1 MATNKR
7 EREFQSMIFKKSS
20 EKKRKLN
27 SFKIFVEICNVPQFQ
42 ELVNIAA
49 GVNCHAGEI
58 QVSENFIFFK
68 IMGPSN
74 ISCFQAQFSC
84 KTTGL
89 ENFKS
94 LIIENTDDENES
106 GKIVTENDEEK
117 KTGDENDE
125 KYVGGENNEN
135 NHGPDNGQR
144 AMEILKDEI
153 VKYGPFFIDMQIFQL
168 SICGKHFF
176 RNSNRN
182 STVQTTRQEQGG
194 ILEMRISPNN
204 KITLSHRNC
213 SVDDQSNNNSTVS
226 NYSAK
231 HVVRLLDDVSISL
244 SLKSLEYNYNFK
256 FLIFD
261 LKAVIC
267 QMMQFKYENLSFY
280 VYHNSNSNIFAL
292 RVSAKNIRHSSKH
305 TFICLPFE
313 SNLSNNVPEMFCSTV
328 SQSDSNSLEGD
339 IKHGLMEIVCS
350 QSFQCCHLYK
360 ILKSMTDNY
369 MRISFNDGFPLCIN
383 YDFNPNS
390 NAQYFLVPTAS
401 DDDELYG
408 EMPPL
413 PSDD

>member
-1 MATNKR
+1 MSTIKR
-7 EREFQSMIFKKSS
+7 EREYSSMIFKKQS
-20 EKKRKLN
+20 EKKRKIEN
-27 SFKIFVEICNVPQFQ
+27 RKIYVEISNVSQFQ

-49 GVNCHAGEI
+49 GVNYHSGEI
-58 QVSENFIFFK
+58 QVSESFIFFK

-74 ISCFQAQFSC
+74 ISCFQAQFAC

-89 ENFKS
+89 ENFES
-94 LIIENTDDENES
+94 LIIENSDDTPEDSSCPMDIPDKKNDLPDGTETDDLPDVS
-106 GKIVTENDEEK
+106 DQQG
-117 KTGDENDE
+117 
-125 KYVGGENNEN
+125 NEN
-135 NHGPDNGQR
+135 CTKIQR
-144 AMEILKDEI
+144 NEI

-176 RNSNRN
+176 RNNNRN
-182 STVQTTRQEQGG
+182 STVQSSRQEQGG
-194 ILEMRISPNN
+194 LLQMRISPNN
-204 KITLSHRNC
+204 KITLSHCNF
-213 SVDDQSNNNSTVS
+213 SVDEQSNSSATLS

-231 HVVRLLDDVSISL
+231 HVVKLLDDVSISL

-267 QMMQFKYENLSFY
+267 QMMQFKYENLSFFI
-280 VYHNSNSNIFAL
+280 YHNANSNIFAL

-305 TFICLPFE
+305 TFICIPQTFE
-313 SNLSNNVPEMFCSTV
+313 SNSPDKVPEMICSTV

-339 IKHGLMEIVCS
+339 IKHGHMDIVCS

-369 MRISFNDGFPLCIN
+369 MRISFNEGFPLCIN

-401 DDDELYG
+401 DEDDLYG
-408 EMPPL
+408 EMPSI